1 MFVLIEYVIKKKGV
15 GRVYKIAIVVII
27 DCFNIYELYEEN
39 INADIYTQTHI
50 HRHIPKTQSHT
61 VLCCRTYLSAVNL
74 FNVCSMILG
83 KAIILSIYK
92 MLLLLLDIIG
102 LNKH

>member
-1 MFVLIEYVIKKKGV
+1 MG
-15 GRVYKIAIVVII
+15 VYKIAIVVII

-61 VLCCRTYLSAVNL
+61 VLCCRTNHKRTYLSAVNL
-74 FNVCSMILG
+74 FNGCSMILG